1 VSLLDLAP
9 TILDMLKIAA
19 PPTFEGRSMMPLIR
33 GDREGIRSYAY
44 GGDLWSQDYLR
55 TERYKLL
62 RIRPTDENLN
72 YFGLTKRRRG
82 ILRSI
87 ATALRLRPPEEEHP
101 PPEVVRLYDIV
112 EDPAETVDLS
122 SDKPETV
129 EHLRALLEHHN
140 RIDERKA
147 DILRSGSEQTVAL
160 DEKTTTF
167 LRALGYIQ

>member
-1 VSLLDLAP
+1 
-9 TILDMLKIAA
+9 
-19 PPTFEGRSMMPLIR
+19 
-33 GDREGIRSYAY
+33 
-44 GGDLWSQDYLR
+44 
-55 TERYKLL
+55 
-62 RIRPTDENLN
+62 
-72 YFGLTKRRRG
+72 
-82 ILRSI
+82 
-87 ATALRLRPPEEEHP
+87 
-101 PPEVVRLYDIV
+101 VVRLYDIV